1 MTAATPDHSAPGHGA
16 PDAAAPDGTAPDGT
30 AVVVG
35 ATGAVGSVIVRRL
48 TARGLP
54 VLAVARSKEQL
65 AVLAA
70 GSELIT
76 PCPADLGENAAIEAI
91 SAQLAGPVSMA
102 VMAAG
107 LPVRGSAD
115 TMDPDLLA
123 VGANIKLGGLVRLL
137 HAVRGRLRPGS
148 RFVAFAGT
156 LGIEPRAHE
165 AGPGAI
171 NAGVLNL
178 MRQISLLYGPR
189 GVTVH
194 TICPGPADTPRLRRI
209 TAAVAAER
217 GVPAEDV
224 WQEYEQRTSLGRL
237 PTAQEIAWA
246 VTLLLD
252 PEAAVM
258 HGGVLHLDAGGL
270 TGIH

>member
-1 MTAATPDHSAPGHGA
+1 
-16 PDAAAPDGTAPDGT
+16 
-30 AVVVG
+30 
-35 ATGAVGSVIVRRL
+35 VGSVVARRL
-48 TARGLP
+48 TERGVP
-54 VLAVARSKEQL
+54 VLAVARSTAQL
-65 AVLAA
+65 SELAA
-70 GSELIT
+70 ESELIT
-76 PCPADLGENAAIEAI
+76 PCAADIGENAAIEAI
-91 SAQLAGPVSMA
+91 SAQLHGPVRMA

-115 TMDPDLLA
+115 TIDPDLLA

-137 HAVRGRLRPGS
+137 HAVRDRLQRGS

-178 MRQISLLYGPR
+178 MRQVSLLYGPR

-217 GVPAEDV
+217 GVPAGEV

-237 PTAQEIAWA
+237 PTAGEVAWA

-252 PEAAVM
+252 PEADVM
-258 HGGVLHLDAGGL
+258 HGGVLHLNSGGMS
-270 TGIH
+270 GIY

>member
-1 MTAATPDHSAPGHGA
+1 MTDQH
-16 PDAAAPDGTAPDGT
+16 GT

-35 ATGAVGSVIVRRL
+35 ATGAVGSAMVSRF
-48 TARGLP
+48 TAAGLS
-54 VLAVARSKEQL
+54 VLAVARRRTPLDE
-65 AVLAA
+65 LAA
-70 GSELIT
+70 GSDLIT
-76 PCPADLGENAAIEAI
+76 PCVADIADNASIEAI
-91 SAQLAGPVSMA
+91 AGHLNGAVRIA

-115 TMDPDLLA
+115 TIDPDLLG
-123 VGANIKLGGLVRLL
+123 VGANVKLGGLVRLL
-137 HAVRGRLRPGS
+137 HAVRGSLQRGS

-156 LGIEPRAHE
+156 LGIEPRAQE

-209 TAAVAAER
+209 AATVAEESGEPLDA
-217 GVPAEDV
+217 V
-224 WQEYEQRTSLGRL
+224 WQGYAGRTSLGRL
-237 PTAQEIAWA
+237 PAADEIAWA
-246 VTLLLD
+246 VALLLQG
-252 PEAAVM
+252 EADIM
-258 HGGVLHLDAGGL
+258 HGGVLHLDGGGL
-270 TGIH
+270 AGIH